1 MSTLN
6 LDPKNSFVYNA
17 ICPKTAC
24 IKVSHAEVL
33 KAPRAL
39 FFLIKMKKGEKS
51 FFVANL
57 AEELKTAKSTILI
70 NFSGMGVK
78 TQQELKKRLSEVN
91 ARMMV
96 VKNTLF
102 KLAGK
107 EAKIPKETLTDSVLA
122 GQTALILA
130 DEDPIS
136 PLQILAK
143 FTKEFEVPQLK
154 VGIVEGYFQ
163 DKEALVALSKLP
175 GKEALVAQ
183 AVGTIGGPIYS
194 LMDTLQGNL
203 QKLVFVLNQAKLKG
217 GE

>member
-1 MSTLN
+1 
-6 LDPKNSFVYNA
+6 
-17 ICPKTAC
+17 
-24 IKVSHAEVL
+24 
-33 KAPRAL
+33 
-39 FFLIKMKKGEKS
+39 MKKAEKS

-57 AEELKTAKSTILI
+57 AEELKTAKSAILI
-70 NFSGMGVK
+70 NFSGMGVN
-78 TQQELKKRLSEVN
+78 TQQELKKRLSEVD

-107 EAKIPKETLTDSVLA
+107 GAKIPKETLTDSILA
-122 GQTALILA
+122 GQNALIIA
-130 DEDPIS
+130 DNDPIA
-136 PLQILAK
+136 PLQVLAK
-143 FTKEFEVPQLK
+143 FALEFEVPQLK

-183 AVGTIGGPIYS
+183 AVGAIGAPIYG
-194 LMDTLQGNL
+194 LVGTLQGNL
-203 QKLVFVLNQAKLKG
+203 QKLVFVLNEAKQKG

>member
-1 MSTLN
+1 MPRHQT
-6 LDPKNSFVYNA
+6 
-17 ICPKTAC
+17 
-24 IKVSHAEVL
+24 
-33 KAPRAL
+33 APRAL
-39 FFLIKMKKGEKS
+39 FFLIKMKKAEKL

-57 AEELKTAKSTILI
+57 AEELKSAKSTILI

-154 VGIVEGYFQ
+154 VGIVEGHFQ
-163 DKEALVALSKLP
+163 DKEALVVLSKLP

-183 AVGTIGGPIYS
+183 AVGAIGAPIYS
-194 LMDTLQGNL
+194 LMGTLQGNL